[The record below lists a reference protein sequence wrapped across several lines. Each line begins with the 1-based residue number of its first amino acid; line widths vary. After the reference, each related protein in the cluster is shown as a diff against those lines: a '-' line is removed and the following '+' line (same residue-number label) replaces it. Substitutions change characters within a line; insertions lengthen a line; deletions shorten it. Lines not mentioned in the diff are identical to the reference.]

1 MGVVV
6 VVVGGG
12 VCCVCEVYVRGWVC
26 LSIFFSYR
34 CDIVR
39 YLFVSRYA

>member
-12 VCCVCEVYVRGWVC
+12 VCCGCEGLG

-39 YLFVSRYA
+39 YLFVSRYARRRMV

>member
-12 VCCVCEVYVRGWVC
+12 VCCGCEGLG
-26 LSIFFSYR
+26 LSIYLFSYR

>member
-26 LSIFFSYR
+26 LSIFFHI
-34 CDIVR
+34 DAI
-39 YLFVSRYA
+39 